1 MYTVVLKYVK
11 NFFKKPDHLIMFNKL
26 SRDIIPQN
34 TERLWIFKK
43 KYCGFITCV
52 CLLISN
58 STAYNVHIKFYSH
71 DLIYFTPSTVFSS
84 TVTVRLKL

>member
-34 TERLWIFKK
+34 TERLWIFTKK
-43 KYCGFITCV
+43 NIADLLHVCV
-52 CLLISN
+52 LTNI
-58 STAYNVHIKFYSH
+58 
-71 DLIYFTPSTVFSS
+71 
-84 TVTVRLKL
+84 